1 MGVKKCYF
9 PIFVLNAEVSWLT
22 KSRESD
28 LVEHVELRSTAETV
42 MYAAYVRSIKS
53 YRDLP
58 IRLNQGTTSHHLGQN
73 FLKMLQITYDD
84 PETLQKQYVHQN
96 SWGITIRTEFNQELK
111 IHKNFCCHH
120 RDTFFHHFP
129 DLFIFGR
136 ET

>member
-58 IRLNQGTTSHHLGQN
+58 IRLNERNNIVRWAFTHPQLFSRTRD
-73 FLKMLQITYDD
+73 FLWPEGHTATRSKEKSFGYSIAQVNTYLLVI
-84 PETLQKQYVHQN
+84 PIL
-96 SWGITIRTEFNQELK
+96 
-111 IHKNFCCHH
+111 
-120 RDTFFHHFP
+120 
-129 DLFIFGR
+129 
-136 ET
+136 